1 MTCGLLRLLDQ
12 PLHEVVLRG
21 GKPDTYT
28 ISLEFFTND
37 DGTPLEA
44 AIHELKQGLG
54 VTYEIMPTNWVPE
67 VEFTGTKRD
76 PRVVTVP
83 WSPQGVPEVE
93 FTGTKRDL
101 LQLIRRYDGCDGS
114 QGQGNGNFTVDSPD
128 AEIWEFYHDGIG

>member
-1 MTCGLLRLLDQ
+1 MTHGLLRLLDQ

-21 GKPDTYT
+21 GNPDTYT
-28 ISLEFFTND
+28 ISLEFYTND

-54 VTYEIMPTNWVPE
+54 VTYEIMPTNW
-67 VEFTGTKRD
+67 
-76 PRVVTVP
+76 
-83 WSPQGVPEVE
+83 VPEVE